1 MSQFVGRKQ
10 VDMAAGARH
19 DFFLL
24 AIPDGDTSA
33 TLEGHDHDQLARI
46 GFVCV
51 PYAVKIGKRLP
62 HFDAGERL
70 GGELHDLDQPLV
82 EGSDHGW
89 CRRIPNVSVAMVAKL
104 ATKCVP
110 AFYSEALGRKGKR
123 ERMRCPPG
131 VIHRLQ
137 QFPNQGVIDAT
148 RGETAG
154 PAPGLGKRG
163 VFLGQNRT

>member
-1 MSQFVGRKQ
+1 M
-10 VDMAAGARH
+10 
-19 DFFLL
+19 
-24 AIPDGDTSA
+24 
-33 TLEGHDHDQLARI
+33 
-46 GFVCV
+46 
-51 PYAVKIGKRLP
+51 PYALENGKGLP
-62 HFDAGERL
+62 HFDAAESL

-82 EGSDHGW
+82 ECSDHGW
-89 CRRIPNVSVAMVAKL
+89 CQLIPNVSVAMVAKL

-110 AFYSEALGRKGKR
+110 ALYLKFLGRKGKR
-123 ERMRCPPG
+123 ERMRCPTG

-163 VFLGQNRT
+163 VFPGQNRN